1 MANDANIF
9 MGDPVIQNLGMIA
22 GAVQEIIQ
30 YIQAR
35 DVKVIDRMRLDAQND
50 PTVVRSV
57 PTDAEK
63 LALIDA
69 INFRVDMIK
78 TRAAMLSALD
88 LTSYNAIGRP
98 S

>member
-1 MANDANIF
+1 MGNDSNIF
-9 MGDPVIQNLGMIA
+9 MGDPTIQTLGMIA

-35 DVKVIDRMRLDAQND
+35 DIKVIDRLRLDLQND
-50 PTVVRSV
+50 PTVIRSV

-63 LALIDA
+63 LALVDA
-69 INFRVDMIK
+69 INYRVDMIK
-78 TRAAMLSALD
+78 AKAALLAPLD
-88 LTSYNAIGRP
+88 LISYNAIGRA